1 MSKFSIKSTTFALL
15 STANRWNWATSACY
29 AYNTWPVKKG
39 WRVQSYLI
47 SIANN
52 ISPNN
57 MYREMDL
64 SFSWAHENSIENVHL
79 YLLCSKI
86 CCQLKITLYNQ
97 SLIRCSK
104 TGSTRCVF
112 NSLCYTIMKWSNFMH
127 NIFTDG
133 LNLFWAVFTIPLVI

>member
-1 MSKFSIKSTTFALL
+1 MLVQEILKMSRNLHILGHHITTQVKMSVTSNIIAA
-15 STANRWNWATSACY
+15 ANLGIM
-29 AYNTWPVKKG
+29 KKG

-52 ISPNN
+52 ISTNN
-57 MYREMDL
+57 MYREMDV
-64 SFSWAHENSIENVHL
+64 SFSWAHVNSIESVHL

-97 SLIRCSK
+97 SLIRCSI

-112 NSLCYTIMKWSNFMH
+112 HILKFNRLFIHNWNGVVMLC
-127 NIFTDG
+127 
-133 LNLFWAVFTIPLVI
+133 LL